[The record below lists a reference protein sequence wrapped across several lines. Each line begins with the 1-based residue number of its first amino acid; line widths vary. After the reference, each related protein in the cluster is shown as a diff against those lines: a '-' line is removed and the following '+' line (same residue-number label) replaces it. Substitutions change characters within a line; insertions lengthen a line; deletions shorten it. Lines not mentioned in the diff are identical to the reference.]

1 MTLEDADLLERIFG
15 TAFRDAVLEYAVRPG
30 SRHAWFG
37 PVPSAYGAHL
47 VRMDAYT
54 EGRPRT
60 LDEVRET
67 VLDDWRRDHVAAR
80 ESERYAEMRARYEV
94 DVAPFASVGD
104 LVQP

>member
-1 MTLEDADLLERIFG
+1 M
-15 TAFRDAVLEYAVRPG
+15 AFDRRL
-30 SRHAWFG
+30 
-37 PVPSAYGAHL
+37 PSARQPLQRGSGYFATCSPT
-47 VRMDAYT
+47 VPAYT

-94 DVAPFASVGD
+94 DVAPFASIGD